1 MKKVLLIICL
11 IMMLSGCSAE
21 STATDSPHKVLEDY
35 ELESAYDES
44 EMQTDENAPWRYEV
58 AERLFDEFCYFY
70 DNMEEKEL
78 LEEQYEEMQLNKKP
92 LGYNCIMAMDRL
104 VGISMVYHKYLPE
117 EKLEV
122 FRQKYFVLEYARHY
136 TNIRFSY
143 TTSGLHFISIY
154 YVDYD
159 DYTAPVNY
167 EAINRLRGLDNE
179 YAFLTDFADASQYDA
194 VDLFA
199 EDLSGSIQDINIS
212 FAPQFDLKALDPPGV
227 VEPINLDDESKRVLQ
242 KYDRNATYG
251 DFKNN
256 EWNLY
261 VLKEHKIFESISSN
275 GEFAQMTNF
284 WMIP

>member
-1 MKKVLLIICL
+1 MKKVLLIIC
-11 IMMLSGCSAE
+11 IMIILSGCGAE
-21 STATDSPHKVLEDY
+21 NPPHKVLEKGFEFESTY
-35 ELESAYDES
+35 EEETPIDE
-44 EMQTDENAPWRYEV
+44 DAPWRYEV

-136 TNIRFSY
+136 TNIRFGY
-143 TTSGLHFISIY
+143 TPSGLHFMSIY
-154 YVDYD
+154 YEDYD
-159 DYTAPVNY
+159 DDTAPVNS
-167 EAINRLRGLDNE
+167 EAINRLRGLGNE
-179 YAFLTDFADASQYDA
+179 YAFLADFADASQYDA

-199 EDLSGSIQDINIS
+199 EDLSGNKSNIPVRFRLIDNAMNGDIPEIIPS
-212 FAPQFDLKALDPPGV
+212 D
-227 VEPINLDDESKRVLQ
+227 NLDDKSIEILE
-242 KYDRNATYG
+242 KYDRTAT
-251 DFKNN
+251 DTDAKNN

-261 VLKEHKIFESISSN
+261 VVKNGKDYEGISSDN
-275 GEFAQMTNF
+275 ELAQMMYY
-284 WMIP
+284 WEMP

>member
-1 MKKVLLIICL
+1 MII
-11 IMMLSGCSAE
+11 LSGCGAE
-21 STATDSPHKVLEDY
+21 NPPHKVLEKGFEFESTY
-35 ELESAYDES
+35 EEETPIDE
-44 EMQTDENAPWRYEV
+44 DAPWRYEV

-136 TNIRFSY
+136 TNIRFGY
-143 TTSGLHFISIY
+143 TPSGLHFMSIY
-154 YVDYD
+154 YEDYD
-159 DYTAPVNY
+159 DDTAPVNS
-167 EAINRLRGLDNE
+167 EAINRLRGLGNE
-179 YAFLTDFADASQYDA
+179 YAFLADFADASQYDA

-199 EDLSGSIQDINIS
+199 EDLSGNKSNIPVRFRLIDNAMNGDIPEIIPS
-212 FAPQFDLKALDPPGV
+212 D
-227 VEPINLDDESKRVLQ
+227 NLDDKSIEILE
-242 KYDRNATYG
+242 KYDRTAT
-251 DFKNN
+251 DTDAKNN

-261 VLKEHKIFESISSN
+261 VVKNGKDYEGISSDN
-275 GEFAQMTNF
+275 ELAQMMYY
-284 WMIP
+284 WEMP

>member
-1 MKKVLLIICL
+1 MKKVLLIIC
-11 IMMLSGCSAE
+11 IMMMMTGCGAENPPRKVLQKDFEFE
-21 STATDSPHKVLEDY
+21 ST
-35 ELESAYDES
+35 YDE
-44 EMQTDENAPWRYEV
+44 ETPIDEDAPWRYEV

-70 DNMEEKEL
+70 DNMEEKVL

-122 FRQKYFVLEYARHY
+122 FKQKYFVLEYARHY

-154 YVDYD
+154 YEDYD

-167 EAINRLRGLDNE
+167 EAINRLRGLGNE
-179 YAFLTDFADASQYDA
+179 YAFLAGFADESQYDA
-194 VDLFA
+194 VDLFT
-199 EDLSGSIQDINIS
+199 EDLSGSKQDINIS
-212 FAPQFDLKALDPPGV
+212 FAPQQSLNPPEV
-227 VEPINLDDESKRVLQ
+227 IASINLDDESKRVLQ
-242 KYDRNATYG
+242 KYGRNSTYG
-251 DFKNN
+251 DSKNN

-261 VLKEHKIFESISSN
+261 VLKERKIFESIYSN
-275 GEFAQMTNF
+275 GEFVQMTNF